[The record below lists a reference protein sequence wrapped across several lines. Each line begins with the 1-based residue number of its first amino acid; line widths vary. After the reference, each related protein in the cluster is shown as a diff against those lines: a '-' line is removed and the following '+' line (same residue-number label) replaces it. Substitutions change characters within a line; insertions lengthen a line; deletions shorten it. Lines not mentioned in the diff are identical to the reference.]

1 MRNRLKVF
9 FVALMF
15 CLLII
20 WPAASYADWN
30 GHSSGQS
37 SGQSSGHSAGN
48 NAGHSAGHSDGH
60 GSGHSDGH
68 GSGHSEG
75 HGHGYGHGY
84 GYSSIGINLGVWPTG
99 YYYDGPYYP
108 TDDTVLV
115 SSPIITEPYPQAP
128 VITGPPIAADTQDTY
143 IVNIP
148 NDKGGYTAVILKR
161 SGTGFIGPQGEFYPE
176 FPKVRLL
183 RLMYGK

>member
-1 MRNRLKVF
+1 
-9 FVALMF
+9 
-15 CLLII
+15 
-20 WPAASYADWN
+20 
-30 GHSSGQS
+30 
-37 SGQSSGHSAGN
+37 
-48 NAGHSAGHSDGH
+48 
-60 GSGHSDGH
+60 
-68 GSGHSEG
+68 
-75 HGHGYGHGY
+75 
-84 GYSSIGINLGVWPTG
+84 
-99 YYYDGPYYP
+99 
-108 TDDTVLV
+108 VLV